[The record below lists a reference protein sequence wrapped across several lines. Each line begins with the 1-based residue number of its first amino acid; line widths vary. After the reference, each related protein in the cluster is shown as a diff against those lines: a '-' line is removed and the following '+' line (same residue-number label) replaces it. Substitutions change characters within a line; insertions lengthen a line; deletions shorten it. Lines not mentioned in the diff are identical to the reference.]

1 MNDLSK
7 YMEVRGEM
15 KTGDMLA
22 WASPGIVG
30 KLIRWRTGEYSH
42 TSGII
47 RLSEY
52 EGKPRRRFHL
62 EAQEKGFYPA
72 ILSNE
77 MATYGGH
84 IWWYPLKDEY
94 NPLRGAVGEKALSM
108 VGVGYDFL
116 SLFKN
121 ILGRV
126 NTDAKK
132 LFCSEA
138 WFIIYRDALALPISR
153 ETKAPTP
160 SDMPKLGIFKE
171 GVQIL

>member
-7 YMEVRGEM
+7 YMEVREEM
-15 KTGDMLA
+15 KTGDMLE
-22 WASPGIVG
+22 WASPGIIG

-52 EGKPRRRFHL
+52 EGKPRRRYHL

-72 ILSNE
+72 TLSTE
-77 MATYGGH
+77 VETYEGH

-94 NPLRGAVGEKALSM
+94 SLMRGAIGEKALSM

-121 ILGRV
+121 VLGRV
-126 NTDAKK
+126 NVNVKK

-138 WFIIYRDALALPISR
+138 WFIIYRTALELPIS
-153 ETKAPTP
+153 EKTKAPTP
-160 SDMPKLGIFKE
+160 SDMPKLGIFKDA
-171 GVQIL
+171 VQIL